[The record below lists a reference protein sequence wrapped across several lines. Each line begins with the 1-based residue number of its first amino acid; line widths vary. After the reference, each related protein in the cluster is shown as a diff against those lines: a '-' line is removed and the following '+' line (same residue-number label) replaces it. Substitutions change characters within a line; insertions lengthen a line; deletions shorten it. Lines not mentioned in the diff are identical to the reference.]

1 MEAVSEISLF
11 PILYDIIKFNPI
23 LICQTI
29 VSSELMVIFYY
40 ILSQYLGCL
49 FGNTVDLEHKNNIFS
64 YLNEQASANLST
76 CQR

>member
-1 MEAVSEISLF
+1 
-11 PILYDIIKFNPI
+11 
-23 LICQTI
+23 
-29 VSSELMVIFYY
+29 MVIFYY